1 MPKLLVFVCYAAA
14 IVCFL
19 FSAFKRNDLKKVLSL
34 SSLGFALVTFP
45 LAWNAFE
52 ALELD

>member
-1 MPKLLVFVCYAAA
+1 MPKLLVFACYAVA

-19 FSAFKRNDLKKVLSL
+19 VSAFKRNELSKVLSL
-34 SSLGFALVTFP
+34 SSLGFALVTLP

-52 ALELD
+52 ALEPH